1 MIKKNKVINNILLP
15 KVLALTIIISLASG
29 AGIYM
34 TQEKSTKSTNTT
46 NTNMYLLGIIALFII
61 TAGKDVC
68 SDYKRSTKFL
78 SAVARKY
85 IKQEQEKRPDLKQF
99 EKVLSNQQAMQNVSA
114 SVFNNL
120 RPSERKRVAQIIL
133 EASQNLRN
141 YKKYGTEDVSSLKV
155 VRTVLNDACNSIITI
170 LEEHASVHPEF
181 IDNIYSVMANADM
194 VYMMKNNSIKQN
206 IR

>member
-15 KVLALTIIISLASG
+15 KVLALAVIISLASS

-34 TQEKSTKSTNTT
+34 TQEKNIKNINITNKS
-46 NTNMYLLGIIALFII
+46 MYLLGFIALFMI

-68 SDYKRSTKFL
+68 SDYKRNTNFL
-78 SAVARKY
+78 SSVARKY
-85 IKQEQEKRPDLKQF
+85 LKKELEKHPELKQF
-99 EKVLSNQQAMQNVSA
+99 EKVLFNRQAMQNVSA
-114 SVFNNL
+114 SIFNGL
-120 RPSERKRVAQIIL
+120 RPSERKRVARIIL

-141 YKKYGTEDVSSLKV
+141 YKKYGTEDVCSLKI